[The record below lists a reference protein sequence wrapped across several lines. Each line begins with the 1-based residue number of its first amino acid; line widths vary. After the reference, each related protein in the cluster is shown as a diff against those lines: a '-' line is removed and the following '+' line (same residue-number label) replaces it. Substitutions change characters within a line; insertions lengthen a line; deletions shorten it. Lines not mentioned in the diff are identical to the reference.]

1 MITIYT
7 ILVKD
12 TNELIAS
19 QVERIMCRSKLVDN
33 LHFLASPTY
42 KGMDMSDF
50 TVTMEYLLPAS
61 KTYKTENLVMS
72 DDTYKDMLEY
82 KLPFDTAFTKEP
94 GDIEVKLT
102 FTKVEMQEDGSV
114 KQYVRKT
121 SATTITIVPLEA
133 WSELIPD
140 EALSAIDQR
149 LLKQD
154 ALMKQLIEL
163 LKNFD
168 DTKAD
173 NITLRDNILQLL
185 ANGTPIGNKIDIS
198 KGTSPDPGT
207 DNPGKVEVV
216 EF

>member
-19 QVERIMCRSKLVDN
+19 QIERIMCRSKLVDN

-42 KGMDMSDF
+42 KDMDMSDF
-50 TVTMEYLLPAS
+50 TVTMEYVLPTSKSYRTETLVAS
-61 KTYKTENLVMS
+61 DE
-72 DDTYKDMLEY
+72 TYKDMLEY
-82 KLPFDTAFTKEP
+82 KLPFDTALTKEA

-102 FTKVEMQEDGSV
+102 FTKVEMQENGTI

-121 SATTITIVPLEA
+121 SSTNITIVPLEA
-133 WSELIPD
+133 WNELIPD
-140 EALSAIDQR
+140 EALSALDQR
-149 LLKQD
+149 ILKQD
-154 ALMKQLIEL
+154 ALMKQIIEL
-163 LKNFD
+163 LANID

-173 NITLRDNILQLL
+173 NIMLKNSIIQLL
-185 ANGTPIGNKIDIS
+185 SNGTPIGNEIDLSKI
-198 KGTSPDPGT
+198 GTLDPDGT
-207 DNPGKVEVV
+207 GKVEVV